1 MNLKK
6 WNMSKIAIYARVST
20 QLLQDY
26 ERQIND
32 LKRVIIQHQ
41 RINDVPFDIN
51 NDIQIYAEKISG
63 FKKNSARPELTK
75 LLTKVEADP
84 TSISCI
90 YISEISRLGRDP
102 SDTRRVIDRLT
113 DLNVPIYIDSIG
125 QFTIANGKRNS
136 IMNIILQV
144 LMEFANEEAE
154 TIKTRM
160 KSGKLEKVLLGHT
173 SGNNQAYGY
182 IANDDKMLVINPSEE
197 EVVVRIFEL
206 YAEGKGTQMIADTL
220 NQLNIPTRLASLN
233 SEKTTISFEKTGI
246 VKDRK
251 SIKWDG
257 NTILQILKNTI
268 YKGERKFKGHTIK
281 TPHIISE
288 DLFDECNRIIKTK
301 THRNYLTSYEYLLR
315 NILFCGCCGKK
326 YFGKYSPIKN
336 GDKVYK
342 CTSYLPSSS
351 IPKCGQLSI
360 NISQIESII
369 YDIII
374 NAKSLL
380 KYLDNPADI
389 KRQVEAELKSFKQQL
404 LNEEADL
411 TNNQN
416 KLQRLIEVYSTSNS
430 YLMEVY
436 QRNIDS
442 ISKDIETNN
451 SNIKILK
458 SNILSNKLTL
468 TKYDENAATTE
479 MLLNAKHNRPEL
491 TSIFRQFIDK
501 IIIYNFNKQFSFITV
516 FIKINGVLQKNT
528 LKVLIDLKGVKSV
541 RLHSKKYFKYI
552 PLTGLVND
560 PVFKSNLIMNDTV
573 DILSEFESIYK
584 YASSDTVGFYPN
596 KLIEVP
602 KENYLHILETDI

>member
-1 MNLKK
+1 
-6 WNMSKIAIYARVST
+6 MSKIAIYARVST
-20 QLLQDY
+20 LLLQDY

-41 RINDVPFDIN
+41 RINDEAFDADK
-51 NDIQIYAEKISG
+51 DIQIFAEKISG
-63 FKKNSARPELTK
+63 FKKNSARPQLTK
-75 LLTKVEADP
+75 LLTKIEEDP

-113 DLNVPIYIDSIG
+113 DLNVPVYIDSIG

-144 LMEFANEEAE
+144 LMEFAAEEAE

-160 KSGKLEKVLLGHT
+160 KSGKLEKVLSGHT
-173 SGNNQAYGY
+173 AGNNQAYGY
-182 IANDDKMLVINPSEE
+182 IADDNKMLVKNPLESP
-197 EVVVRIFEL
+197 VVELIFEL
-206 YAEGKGTQMIADTL
+206 YSQGKGTQMIADTL
-220 NQLNIPTRLASLN
+220 NNKKIPTRLAALN

-246 VKDRK
+246 VKDRS

-257 NTILQILKNTI
+257 NTILHILKNTS
-268 YKGERKFKGHTIK
+268 YKGERKFKGHTI
-281 TPHIISE
+281 PIPAIISE

-301 THRNYLTSYEYLLR
+301 SHRNYLTSYEYLLR

-326 YFGKYSPIKN
+326 YIGRYSPVKN

-342 CTSYLPSSS
+342 CTSYLPNSS

-374 NAKSLL
+374 NAESLL

-389 KRQVEAELKSFKQQL
+389 KRQVEAELESLQQQL
-404 LNEEADL
+404 LNEKDDL

-416 KLQRLIEVYSTSNS
+416 KLQRLIDVYITSNN
-430 YLMEVY
+430 YLKEVY
-436 QRNIDS
+436 QKNIDD

-451 SNIKILK
+451 TKIELIK

-468 TKYDENAATTE
+468 SKYDEKAATTE
-479 MLLNAKHNRPEL
+479 MLVNAKHNRPEL

-501 IIIYNFNKQFSFITV
+501 IIIYNFNKQLSFITI
-516 FIKINGVLQKNT
+516 FIKINGVVQKNT
-528 LKVLIDLKGVKSV
+528 LKVLIDLKGVKAV
-541 RLHSKKYFKYI
+541 RFYSKKYFKYI
-552 PLTGLVND
+552 ALTGLEND
-560 PVFKSNLIMNDTV
+560 PVFKDNVMMVDKE
-573 DILSEFESIYK
+573 DILAEFESY
-584 YASSDTVGFYPN
+584 YDSASKDTIGYFPIKIN
-596 KLIEVP
+596 EVP
-602 KENYLHILETDI
+602 KENWLYINEVDIQ